1 MSGNATT
8 TTPRHRGDALLATLA
23 DRVGARLGTS
33 TVFGT
38 PVEREGVTV
47 VPVAVARFGMGAGS
61 GSDPAK
67 HQEGEGGGSAGSV
80 TPIGY
85 IELKDG
91 HSRYVPA
98 VRPARMVALFLA
110 AALGALLIAR
120 PAPATPRMRGPLRRG

>member
-8 TTPRHRGDALLATLA
+8 TMPPRRGDALLATLA
-23 DRVGARLGTS
+23 DRMGARLGTS
-33 TVFGT
+33 TVFGA
-38 PVEREGVTV
+38 PVERDGVTV

-67 HQEGEGGGSAGSV
+67 HQEGEGGGGAGSV

-91 HSRYVPA
+91 RSRFVPA
-98 VRPARMVALFLA
+98 VHPARMVALFLA
-110 AALGALLIAR
+110 AAVAALLIVR
-120 PAPATPRMRGPLRRG
+120 PTPPATKTPRFRRP

>member
-8 TTPRHRGDALLATLA
+8 TTPPRRGDALLATLA
-23 DRVGARLGTS
+23 DRMGARLGTS

-61 GSDPAK
+61 GTDPSK
-67 HQEGEGGGSAGSV
+67 HQEGEGGGGAGSV

-91 HSRYVPA
+91 RSRYVPVVHPTRMLALVCCA
-98 VRPARMVALFLA
+98 VLA
-110 AALGALLIAR
+110 GLLLAR
-120 PAPATPRMRGPLRRG
+120 PAMGPQRAGLLPRR

>member
-8 TTPRHRGDALLATLA
+8 TTPPRRGDALLATIA
-23 DRVGARLGTS
+23 DRMGARLGTS

-38 PVEREGVTV
+38 PVERDGVTV

-61 GSDPAK
+61 GSDPSK
-67 HQEGEGGGSAGSV
+67 HQEGEGGGGAGSV

-91 HSRYVPA
+91 RSRYVPA
-98 VRPARMVALFLA
+98 VHPARMVALFLA
-110 AALGALLIAR
+110 AAVTTLLIVR
-120 PAPATPRMRGPLRRG
+120 PTPPRPQTRGFLRR

>member
-1 MSGNATT
+1 MHCSGH
-8 TTPRHRGDALLATLA
+8 PRRSHGR
-23 DRVGARLGTS
+23 RRLGTS

-38 PVEREGVTV
+38 PVERDGVTV

-67 HQEGEGGGSAGSV
+67 HQEGEGGGGAGSV

-91 HSRYVPA
+91 RSRYVPA
-98 VRPARMVALFLA
+98 VNPARMVALFLA
-110 AALGALLIAR
+110 AGVTTLLIAHRRR
-120 PAPATPRMRGPLRRG
+120 PRQRMRGFIRR